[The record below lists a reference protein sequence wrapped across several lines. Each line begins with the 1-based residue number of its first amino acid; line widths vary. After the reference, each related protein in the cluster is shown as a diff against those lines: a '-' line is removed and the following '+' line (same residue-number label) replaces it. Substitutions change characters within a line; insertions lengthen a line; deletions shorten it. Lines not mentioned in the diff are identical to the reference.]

1 LKALTYTRKGELRL
15 WQKLANWNTLRNQML
30 AGFIA
35 VMIIVLVCAGAI
47 TYNSVSTLLNTKAET
62 QMKQIASQANGRLE
76 AIITQIDTLT
86 LQAVNDVYLQQLFL
100 SSVQGKAPN
109 FSERQSLLKIA
120 NHIQAYSGVSNV
132 ELYTTDFARMFPLD
146 EQKLTDLIEP
156 NWIEQAD
163 KEKGRLVWIG
173 NDPKNPDTVLA
184 IRRINLIDRWF
195 SNGGYL
201 MVRINRSYFDFQS
214 QLPDTGHRELM
225 LLADSSA
232 RPIVSEGGALADISG
247 LMHTDSQQVTLE
259 QKRYILVKQLS
270 EQTGWTL
277 MILYPVSDVTDGISV
292 LRWAIIVSGAIGLVL
307 FIILSFLL
315 SSMITRPILRLMR
328 AMRNTRQGVLTP
340 NLTQSYT
347 TELNDLNM
355 TYNQMVDNMN
365 RLIKLVYEKEM
376 IQSRTEL
383 QALQAQ
389 IDPHFLYNTLEA
401 LYWSLQEKEEEEL
414 ADLVVAMSDLFRYVI
429 GNPNKDVWVNL
440 SEELEHIKR
449 YLSIMSVRFG
459 SRLVW
464 EIDSED
470 MYSHVNIPKLLIQ
483 PLVENAILHGLEGK
497 IGVGLIT
504 IRVEPSPLEPSELRI
519 TVRDDGPGMNEQ
531 TLLAVLESMERGS
544 EAMGIGS
551 SSSSASPPSSSNLGS
566 TGAAPPTLHPPKEK
580 EWPSLMFSGVFSSTT
595 RHFRITYRGLTIT
608 SSPGQGTSV
617 SFDIPIYAKAF
628 ETNFSNEKL

>member
-1 LKALTYTRKGELRL
+1 M

-146 EQKLTDLIEP
+146 EQKLTDLVEP

-214 QLPDTGHRELM
+214 QLPDTGQRELM

-232 RPIVSEGGALADISG
+232 RPIVSEGGALANISG

-464 EIDSED
+464 EIDSDER
-470 MYSHVNIPKLLIQ
+470 YSHVHIPKLLIQ

-504 IRVEPSPLEPSELRI
+504 IRVEPSPLETSELRV
-519 TVRDDGPGMNEQ
+519 TVRDDGPGMDEQ
-531 TLLAVLESMERGS
+531 TLQAVLESMERGS
-544 EAMGIGS
+544 AATGTDS
-551 SSSSASPPSSSNLGS
+551 SSSSSSSPSSSNLGS
-566 TGAAPPTLHPPKEK
+566 STGAAPNANAPSAKGKGMAISNVQRRLQLYY
-580 EWPSLMFSGVFSSTT
+580 PSLPE
-595 RHFRITYRGLTIT
+595 TYRGLTIT

-617 SFDIPIYAKAF
+617 SFDIPI
-628 ETNFSNEKL
+628 

>member
-1 LKALTYTRKGELRL
+1 
-15 WQKLANWNTLRNQML
+15 ML

-100 SSVQGKAPN
+100 ASVQGKAPN

-214 QLPDTGHRELM
+214 QLPDTGQRELM

-232 RPIVSEGGALADISG
+232 RPIVSEGGALANISG

-464 EIDSED
+464 EIDSDER
-470 MYSHVNIPKLLIQ
+470 YSHVHIPKLLIQ

-504 IRVEPSPLEPSELRI
+504 IRVEPSPLETSELRV
-519 TVRDDGPGMNEQ
+519 TVRDDGPGMDEQ
-531 TLLAVLESMERGS
+531 TLQAVLESMERGS
-544 EAMGIGS
+544 AATGTDS
-551 SSSSASPPSSSNLGS
+551 SSSSSSSPSSTNLGSS
-566 TGAAPPTLHPPKEK
+566 TGAAPNTNAPSAKGKGMAISNVQRRLQLYY
-580 EWPSLMFSGVFSSTT
+580 PSLPE
-595 RHFRITYRGLTIT
+595 TYRGLTIT
-608 SSPGQGTSV
+608 SSLGQGTSV
-617 SFDIPIYAKAF
+617 SFDIPI
-628 ETNFSNEKL
+628 

>member
-1 LKALTYTRKGELRL
+1 
-15 WQKLANWNTLRNQML
+15 ML

-47 TYNSVSTLLNTKAET
+47 TYNSVSTLLGTKAET

-163 KEKGRLVWIG
+163 KEKGRLIWIG
-173 NDPKNPDTVLA
+173 SDPKNPDTVLA

-214 QLPDTGHRELM
+214 QLPDAGHRELM

-232 RPIVSEGGALADISG
+232 RPIVSEGTALANISG

-464 EIDSED
+464 KIDSEE
-470 MYSHVNIPKLLIQ
+470 MYSHVHVPKLLIQ

-497 IGVGLIT
+497 IGAGLIT
-504 IRVEPSPLEPSELRI
+504 ICVEPSPLEPTELRI

-531 TLLAVLESMERGS
+531 TLQAVLESMERDSAATGN
-544 EAMGIGS
+544 E
-551 SSSSASPPSSSNLGS
+551 SSSSASSSPSSPNLGS
-566 TGAAPPTLHPPKEK
+566 SAGACPNTNNPTSKGKGMAISNVQRRLQLYY
-580 EWPSLMFSGVFSSTT
+580 PSLPD
-595 RHFRITYRGLTIT
+595 TYRGLTIT
-608 SSPGQGTSV
+608 SSLGQGTSV
-617 SFDIPIYAKAF
+617 SFDIPIYANAF
-628 ETNFSNEKL
+628 EASFSGEK

>member
-1 LKALTYTRKGELRL
+1 M

-100 SSVQGKAPN
+100 SSVQGKTLN

-214 QLPDTGHRELM
+214 KLPDTGQRELM

-470 MYSHVNIPKLLIQ
+470 MYSYVNIPKLLIQ

-504 IRVEPSPLEPSELRI
+504 IRVEPSPLEPSSELRI

-531 TLLAVLESMERGS
+531 TLLAVQESMERGS
-544 EAMGIGS
+544 AP
-551 SSSSASPPSSSNLGS
+551 SAKGKGMAISNVQRRLQ
-566 TGAAPPTLHPPKEK
+566 LYY
-580 EWPSLMFSGVFSSTT
+580 PSLPE
-595 RHFRITYRGLTIT
+595 TYRGLTIT
-608 SSPGQGTSV
+608 SCPGQGTSV
-617 SFDIPIYAKAF
+617 SFDIPI
-628 ETNFSNEKL
+628 

>member
-1 LKALTYTRKGELRL
+1 
-15 WQKLANWNTLRNQML
+15 
-30 AGFIA
+30 
-35 VMIIVLVCAGAI
+35 
-47 TYNSVSTLLNTKAET
+47 
-62 QMKQIASQANGRLE
+62 MKQIASQANGRLE

-146 EQKLTDLIEP
+146 EQKLTDLVEP

-214 QLPDTGHRELM
+214 QLPDTGQRELM

-232 RPIVSEGGALADISG
+232 RPIVSEGGALANISG

-464 EIDSED
+464 EIDSDER
-470 MYSHVNIPKLLIQ
+470 YSHVHIPKLLIQ

-504 IRVEPSPLEPSELRI
+504 IRVEPSPLETSELRV
-519 TVRDDGPGMNEQ
+519 TVRDDGPGMDEQ
-531 TLLAVLESMERGS
+531 TLQAVLESMERGS
-544 EAMGIGS
+544 AATGTDS
-551 SSSSASPPSSSNLGS
+551 SSSSSSSPSSSNLGS
-566 TGAAPPTLHPPKEK
+566 STGAAPNANAPSAKGKGMAISNVQRRLQLYY
-580 EWPSLMFSGVFSSTT
+580 PSLPE
-595 RHFRITYRGLTIT
+595 TYRGLTIT

-617 SFDIPIYAKAF
+617 SFDIPI
-628 ETNFSNEKL
+628 

>member
-1 LKALTYTRKGELRL
+1 L

-146 EQKLTDLIEP
+146 EQKLTDLVEP

-214 QLPDTGHRELM
+214 KLPDTGQRELM

-232 RPIVSEGGALADISG
+232 RPIVSEGGALANISG

-566 TGAAPPTLHPPKEK
+566 TGAAPNTYAPSAKGKGMAISNVQRRLQLYY
-580 EWPSLMFSGVFSSTT
+580 PSLPE
-595 RHFRITYRGLTIT
+595 TYRGLTIT

-628 ETNFSNEKL
+628 ETSFSNEKL

>member
-1 LKALTYTRKGELRL
+1 
-15 WQKLANWNTLRNQML
+15 
-30 AGFIA
+30 
-35 VMIIVLVCAGAI
+35 
-47 TYNSVSTLLNTKAET
+47 
-62 QMKQIASQANGRLE
+62 MKQIASQANGRLE

-146 EQKLTDLIEP
+146 EQKLTDLVEP

-214 QLPDTGHRELM
+214 QLPDTGQRELM

-232 RPIVSEGGALADISG
+232 RPIVSEGGALANISG

-459 SRLVW
+459 SRLIW
-464 EIDSED
+464 EIDSDER
-470 MYSHVNIPKLLIQ
+470 YSHVHIPKLLIQ

-504 IRVEPSPLEPSELRI
+504 IRVEPSPLEPSSELRV
-519 TVRDDGPGMNEQ
+519 TVRDDGPGMDEQ
-531 TLLAVLESMERGS
+531 TLQAVLESMERGS
-544 EAMGIGS
+544 AATAADS
-551 SSSSASPPSSSNLGS
+551 SSSSSSSPSSSSLGSS
-566 TGAAPPTLHPPKEK
+566 TGAAPNTNAPSAKGKGMAISNVQRRLQLYY
-580 EWPSLMFSGVFSSTT
+580 PSLPE
-595 RHFRITYRGLTIT
+595 TYRGLTIT
-608 SSPGQGTSV
+608 SSPGEGTSV
-617 SFDIPIYAKAF
+617 SFDIPI
-628 ETNFSNEKL
+628 

>member
-1 LKALTYTRKGELRL
+1 M

-146 EQKLTDLIEP
+146 EQKLTNLIEP

-232 RPIVSEGGALADISG
+232 RPIVSEGGALVNISG
-247 LMHTDSQQVTLE
+247 LMRTDSQQVTLD

-277 MILYPVSDVTDGISV
+277 MILYRVSDVTDGISV

-464 EIDSED
+464 EIDSDE
-470 MYSHVNIPKLLIQ
+470 MYSHVHIPKLLIQ

-497 IGVGLIT
+497 IGVGLIM
-504 IRVEPSPLEPSELRI
+504 IHVEPSPLEPSELRI

-531 TLLAVLESMERGS
+531 TLQAVLESMERGS
-544 EAMGIGS
+544 AATGTE
-551 SSSSASPPSSSNLGS
+551 SSSSASSSPSSYNLGS
-566 TGAAPPTLHPPKEK
+566 ATGAAPSINAPFAKGKGMAISNVQRRLQLYY
-580 EWPSLMFSGVFSSTT
+580 PSLPD
-595 RHFRITYRGLTIT
+595 TYRGLTIT

-617 SFDIPIYAKAF
+617 SFDIPM
-628 ETNFSNEKL
+628 

>member
-1 LKALTYTRKGELRL
+1 M
-15 WQKLANWNTLRNQML
+15 WQKVANWNTLRNQML

-35 VMIIVLVCAGAI
+35 VMIIVLICAGAI

-100 SSVQGKAPN
+100 SSVQGKAPD

-132 ELYTTDFARMFPLD
+132 ELYTTGFARMFPLD

-156 NWIEQAD
+156 HWIEQAD
-163 KEKGRLVWIG
+163 KEKGKLIWIG
-173 NDPKNPDTVLA
+173 SDPKYPETVLA
-184 IRRINLIDRWF
+184 IRRINLVDRWF

-201 MVRINRSYFDFQS
+201 MVRMNRSYFDFQN

-232 RPIVSEGGALADISG
+232 RPIVSEGEALGGISS
-247 LMHTDSQQVTLE
+247 LMHTDAQQVTLE
-259 QKRYILVKQLS
+259 QRRYILVKQLS
-270 EQTGWTL
+270 EQTGWTM
-277 MILYPVSDVTDGISV
+277 MILYPVSDITDGISV

-340 NLTQSYT
+340 NLTPSYT
-347 TELNDLNM
+347 TELNDLNV
-355 TYNQMVDNMN
+355 TYNQMVDNIN

-401 LYWSLQEKEEEEL
+401 LYWSLQEKDEEEL

-429 GNPNKDVWVNL
+429 GNPNKDVWVTL
-440 SEELEHIKR
+440 DEELEHIKR

-464 EIDSED
+464 NIDSED
-470 MYSHVNIPKLLIQ
+470 VYGPVHIPKLLIQ

-497 IGVGLIT
+497 IGTGLIT
-504 IRVEPSPLEPSELRI
+504 IRVEPSPIETTGLRI
-519 TVRDDGPGMNEQ
+519 TVCDDGPGMNEQ
-531 TLLAVLESMERGS
+531 TLQAVQESIERGGA
-544 EAMGIGS
+544 AMRVGS
-551 SSSSASPPSSSNLGS
+551 SSSSVPSPKGKGMAISNVQRRLQ
-566 TGAAPPTLHPPKEK
+566 LYY
-580 EWPSLMFSGVFSSTT
+580 PSLPD
-595 RHFRITYRGLTIT
+595 TYRGLTIT
-608 SSPGQGTSV
+608 SSPGLGTSV
-617 SFDIPIYAKAF
+617 SFDIPIFK
-628 ETNFSNEKL
+628 EEHDEPIGENHSHR

>member
-1 LKALTYTRKGELRL
+1 
-15 WQKLANWNTLRNQML
+15 ML

-47 TYNSVSTLLNTKAET
+47 TFNSVSTLLNTKAET

-76 AIITQIDTLT
+76 ALITQIDTLT
-86 LQAVNDVYLQQLFL
+86 LQAINDVYLQQLFL
-100 SSVQGKAPN
+100 SSVQGKDVT
-109 FSERQSLLKIA
+109 FTDRQSLLKIA
-120 NHIQAYSGVSNV
+120 NQIQAYSGVSSV

-146 EQKLTDLIEP
+146 EQRLTNRVESS
-156 NWIEQAD
+156 WIEQAD
-163 KEKGRLVWIG
+163 KDKGKLVWIG
-173 NDPKNPDTVLA
+173 NDPKDPQSVLA

-201 MVRINRSYFDFQS
+201 MVSVKRSYFDFQS
-214 QLPDTGHRELM
+214 ELPDTGHRELM

-232 RPIVSEGGALADISG
+232 KPIVSDGEALENISG
-247 LMHTDSQQVTLE
+247 LMHTDAQQVTLD
-259 QKRYILVKQLS
+259 QKRYILVKQFS

-277 MILYPVSDVTDGISV
+277 MILYPVSDITDGISV

-307 FIILSFLL
+307 FIILSFFL

-340 NLTQSYT
+340 NLTHSYT

-355 TYNQMVDNMN
+355 TYNQMVDNIN
-365 RLIKLVYEKEM
+365 RLIKLVYEKEV

-401 LYWSLQEKEEEEL
+401 LYWSLQEKDEEEL

-429 GNPNKDVWVNL
+429 GNPNKDEWVTMGD
-440 SEELEHIKR
+440 ELEHIKR

-464 EIDSED
+464 KIDSED
-470 MYSHVNIPKLLIQ
+470 AYSHVHIPKLLIQ

-497 IGVGLIT
+497 IGAGLIT
-504 IRVEPSPLEPSELRI
+504 IRVEPSPMDTAELRV
-519 TVRDDGPGMNEQ
+519 TVSDDGPGMNEQ
-531 TLLAVLESMERGS
+531 TLQAIH
-544 EAMGIGS
+544 EAMEQDGGAGPAART
-551 SSSSASPPSSSNLGS
+551 SASAPTGKGKGMAISNVQRRIQLYYPALSGS
-566 TGAAPPTLHPPKEK
+566 
-580 EWPSLMFSGVFSSTT
+580 
-595 RHFRITYRGLTIT
+595 YRGLSII
-608 SSPGQGTSV
+608 SALGQGTSV
-617 SFDIPIYAKAF
+617 SFDIPIQADAF
-628 ETNFSNEKL
+628 EASFAGDKRIGG

>member
-1 LKALTYTRKGELRL
+1 MRKGELRL

-100 SSVQGKAPN
+100 SSVQGKTLN

-214 QLPDTGHRELM
+214 KLPDTGQRELM

-470 MYSHVNIPKLLIQ
+470 MYSYVNIPKLLIQ

-504 IRVEPSPLEPSELRI
+504 IRVEPSPLEPSSELRI

-531 TLLAVLESMERGS
+531 TLLAVQESMERGS
-544 EAMGIGS
+544 AP
-551 SSSSASPPSSSNLGS
+551 SAKGKGMAISNVQRRLQ
-566 TGAAPPTLHPPKEK
+566 LYY
-580 EWPSLMFSGVFSSTT
+580 PSLPE
-595 RHFRITYRGLTIT
+595 TYRGLTIT
-608 SSPGQGTSV
+608 SCPGQGTSV
-617 SFDIPIYAKAF
+617 SFDIPI
-628 ETNFSNEKL
+628 

>member
-1 LKALTYTRKGELRL
+1 M
-15 WQKLANWNTLRNQML
+15 WQKLVNWNTLRNQML

-35 VMIIVLVCAGAI
+35 VMITVLVCAGAI

-132 ELYTTDFARMFPLD
+132 ELYTTDLARMFPLD
-146 EQKLTDLIEP
+146 EQKLTDLVEP

-163 KEKGRLVWIG
+163 KEKGKLVWIG
-173 NDPKNPDTVLA
+173 NDPKNPDSVLA

-201 MVRINRSYFDFQS
+201 MVRMNRSYFDFQN

-232 RPIVSEGGALADISG
+232 RPIVSEGETQTSISE
-247 LMHTDSQQVTLE
+247 LMHNDAQQVTLG

-270 EQTGWTL
+270 EQTNWTL
-277 MILYPVSDVTDGISV
+277 MILYPVSDITEGVSV
-292 LRWAIIVSGAIGLVL
+292 LRWAIIVSGAIGLFL

-340 NLTQSYT
+340 NLTHSYT
-347 TELNDLNM
+347 AELNDLNM
-355 TYNQMVDNMN
+355 TYNQMVDNIN
-365 RLIKLVYEKEM
+365 RLIKLVYEKEV

-401 LYWSLQEKEEEEL
+401 LYWSLQEKDEEEL

-429 GNPNKDVWVNL
+429 GNPNKDEWV
-440 SEELEHIKR
+440 SIGQELEHIKR

-459 SRLVW
+459 TRLVW
-464 EIDSED
+464 EIDCED
-470 MYSHVNIPKLLIQ
+470 AYNHVNIPKLLIQ

-497 IGVGLIT
+497 IGPGLIT
-504 IRVEPSPLEPSELRI
+504 IRTERSPLELTELRI
-519 TVRDDGPGMNEQ
+519 TVSDDGPGMNEQ
-531 TLLAVLESMERGS
+531 TLQAVQASMEQG
-544 EAMGIGS
+544 GVGTS
-551 SSSSASPPSSSNLGS
+551 SGKGKGMAIANVQRRIQLYYPG
-566 TGAAPPTLHPPKEK
+566 HPD
-580 EWPSLMFSGVFSSTT
+580 
-595 RHFRITYRGLTIT
+595 RYRGLTIT
-608 SSPGQGTSV
+608 SAPQQGTSV
-617 SFDIPIYAKAF
+617 SFDIPIGVDAY
-628 ETNFSNEKL
+628 ENSTSDE

>member
-1 LKALTYTRKGELRL
+1 
-15 WQKLANWNTLRNQML
+15 ML

-47 TYNSVSTLLNTKAET
+47 TYNSVSTLLGTKAET

-214 QLPDTGHRELM
+214 KLPDTGQRELM

-232 RPIVSEGGALADISG
+232 RPIVTEGGALADISG

-504 IRVEPSPLEPSELRI
+504 IRVEPSSLEPSSELRI

-531 TLLAVLESMERGS
+531 TLQAVLESMERGS
-544 EAMGIGS
+544 AP
-551 SSSSASPPSSSNLGS
+551 SAKGKGMAISNVQRRLQ
-566 TGAAPPTLHPPKEK
+566 LYY
-580 EWPSLMFSGVFSSTT
+580 PSLPD
-595 RHFRITYRGLTIT
+595 TYRGLTIT

-628 ETNFSNEKL
+628 EANFSNEKLEGGTQ

>member
-1 LKALTYTRKGELRL
+1 M

-146 EQKLTDLIEP
+146 EQRLTNLIEP

-163 KEKGRLVWIG
+163 KEKGRLIWIG

-232 RPIVSEGGALADISG
+232 RPIVSEGGALAHISG

-277 MILYPVSDVTDGISV
+277 MILYPVSDVKDGISV

-365 RLIKLVYEKEM
+365 RLIKLVYEKEL

-429 GNPNKDVWVNL
+429 GNPNKDVWVGL

-464 EIDSED
+464 EIDSDE
-470 MYSHVNIPKLLIQ
+470 MYSHVHIPKLLIQ

-519 TVRDDGPGMNEQ
+519 TVCDDGPGMDDL
-531 TLLAVLESMERGS
+531 TLQAVLDSMERGS
-544 EAMGIGS
+544 
-551 SSSSASPPSSSNLGS
+551 
-566 TGAAPPTLHPPKEK
+566 GAATGTESSPSTSSTAPGSAPGVPSAKGKGMAISNVQRRLQLYY
-580 EWPSLMFSGVFSSTT
+580 PSLPE
-595 RHFRITYRGLTIT
+595 TYRGLTIT

-617 SFDIPIYAKAF
+617 SFDIPM
-628 ETNFSNEKL
+628 

>member
-1 LKALTYTRKGELRL
+1 MRKGELRL

-146 EQKLTDLIEP
+146 EQKLTELIEP

-214 QLPDTGHRELM
+214 KLPDTGQRELM
-225 LLADSSA
+225 LLADSSG

-328 AMRNTRQGVLTP
+328 AMRNTRQGVLTH

-470 MYSHVNIPKLLIQ
+470 MHSHVNIPKLLIQ

-504 IRVEPSPLEPSELRI
+504 IRVEPSPIDPSELRI

-531 TLLAVLESMERGS
+531 TLQAVLASMEHGS
-544 EAMGIGS
+544 AP
-551 SSSSASPPSSSNLGS
+551 SAKGKGMAISNVQRRLQ
-566 TGAAPPTLHPPKEK
+566 LYY
-580 EWPSLMFSGVFSSTT
+580 PSLPE
-595 RHFRITYRGLTIT
+595 TYRGLTIT

-628 ETNFSNEKL
+628 ETSFSNEKLEGGTR

>member
-1 LKALTYTRKGELRL
+1 MRKGELRL

-100 SSVQGKAPN
+100 SSVQGKTPN

-214 QLPDTGHRELM
+214 KLPDTGQRELM

-504 IRVEPSPLEPSELRI
+504 IRVEPSPLEPSSELRI

-544 EAMGIGS
+544 AP
-551 SSSSASPPSSSNLGS
+551 SAKGKGMAISNVQRRLQ
-566 TGAAPPTLHPPKEK
+566 LYY
-580 EWPSLMFSGVFSSTT
+580 PSLPE
-595 RHFRITYRGLTIT
+595 TYRGLTIT
-608 SSPGQGTSV
+608 SCPGQGTSV
-617 SFDIPIYAKAF
+617 SFDIPI
-628 ETNFSNEKL
+628 

>member
-1 LKALTYTRKGELRL
+1 L

-146 EQKLTDLIEP
+146 EQKLTDLVEP

-214 QLPDTGHRELM
+214 KLPDTGQRELM

-551 SSSSASPPSSSNLGS
+551 SSSSASSPSSSNLGS
-566 TGAAPPTLHPPKEK
+566 TGAAPNTYAPSAKGKGMAISNVQRRLQLYY
-580 EWPSLMFSGVFSSTT
+580 PSLPE
-595 RHFRITYRGLTIT
+595 TYRGLTIT

-628 ETNFSNEKL
+628 ETSFSNEKL

>member
-1 LKALTYTRKGELRL
+1 
-15 WQKLANWNTLRNQML
+15 
-30 AGFIA
+30 
-35 VMIIVLVCAGAI
+35 
-47 TYNSVSTLLNTKAET
+47 
-62 QMKQIASQANGRLE
+62 MKQIASQANGRLE

-100 SSVQGKAPN
+100 ASVQGKAPN

-214 QLPDTGHRELM
+214 QLPDTGQRELM

-232 RPIVSEGGALADISG
+232 RPIVSEGGALANISG

-464 EIDSED
+464 EIDSDER
-470 MYSHVNIPKLLIQ
+470 YSHVHIPKLLIQ

-504 IRVEPSPLEPSELRI
+504 IRVEPSPLETSELRV
-519 TVRDDGPGMNEQ
+519 TVRDDGPGMDEQ
-531 TLLAVLESMERGS
+531 TLQAVLESMERGS
-544 EAMGIGS
+544 AATGTDS
-551 SSSSASPPSSSNLGS
+551 SSSSSSSPSSTNLGSS
-566 TGAAPPTLHPPKEK
+566 TGAAPNTNAPSAKGKGMAISNVQRRLQLYY
-580 EWPSLMFSGVFSSTT
+580 PSLPE
-595 RHFRITYRGLTIT
+595 TYRGLTIT
-608 SSPGQGTSV
+608 SSLGQGTSV
-617 SFDIPIYAKAF
+617 SFDIPI
-628 ETNFSNEKL
+628 

>member
-1 LKALTYTRKGELRL
+1 MIWHIKSTYYTRKGELRL

-30 AGFIA
+30 TGFIA

-146 EQKLTDLIEP
+146 EQRLTDLIEP

-173 NDPKNPDTVLA
+173 NDPKNPDSVLA

-232 RPIVSEGGALADISG
+232 RPIVNDGAALANISG
-247 LMHTDSQQVTLE
+247 LMHTDSQQVTLD
-259 QKRYILVKQLS
+259 QNRYILVKQLS

-292 LRWAIIVSGAIGLVL
+292 LRLAIIVSGTIGLVL

-347 TELNDLNM
+347 TELNDLNV

-464 EIDSED
+464 EIDGDE
-470 MYSHVNIPKLLIQ
+470 MYSHVHIPKLLIQ

-519 TVRDDGPGMNEQ
+519 TVSDDGPGMNEQ
-531 TLLAVLESMERGS
+531 TLQAVLESIERGGAATS
-544 EAMGIGS
+544 INS
-551 SSSSASPPSSSNLGS
+551 SSGPSSPPNINAPSAKGKGMAISNVQRRLQ
-566 TGAAPPTLHPPKEK
+566 LYY
-580 EWPSLMFSGVFSSTT
+580 PSLPD
-595 RHFRITYRGLTIT
+595 TYRGLTIT
-608 SSPGQGTSV
+608 SSLGQGTSV
-617 SFDIPIYAKAF
+617 SFDIPMQTNDF
-628 ETNFSNEKL
+628 EASYSGEKRLGGK

>member
-1 LKALTYTRKGELRL
+1 ML
-15 WQKLANWNTLRNQML
+15 QKLANWNTLRNQML

-47 TYNSVSTLLNTKAET
+47 TYNSVSTLLGTKAET

-214 QLPDTGHRELM
+214 KLPDTGQRELM

-232 RPIVSEGGALADISG
+232 RPIVTEGGALADISG

-504 IRVEPSPLEPSELRI
+504 IRVEPSSLEPSSELRI

-531 TLLAVLESMERGS
+531 TLQAVLESMERGS
-544 EAMGIGS
+544 AP
-551 SSSSASPPSSSNLGS
+551 SAKGKGMAISNVQRRLQ
-566 TGAAPPTLHPPKEK
+566 LYY
-580 EWPSLMFSGVFSSTT
+580 PSLPD
-595 RHFRITYRGLTIT
+595 TYRGLTIT

-628 ETNFSNEKL
+628 EANFSNEKLEGGTQ

>member
-1 LKALTYTRKGELRL
+1 
-15 WQKLANWNTLRNQML
+15 
-30 AGFIA
+30 
-35 VMIIVLVCAGAI
+35 
-47 TYNSVSTLLNTKAET
+47 
-62 QMKQIASQANGRLE
+62 MKQIASQANGRLE

-100 SSVQGKAPN
+100 ASVQGKAPN

-146 EQKLTDLIEP
+146 EQKLTDLVEP

-214 QLPDTGHRELM
+214 QLPDTGQRELM

-232 RPIVSEGGALADISG
+232 RPIVSEGGALANISG

-464 EIDSED
+464 EIDSDER
-470 MYSHVNIPKLLIQ
+470 YSHVHIPKLLIQ

-504 IRVEPSPLEPSELRI
+504 IRVEPSPLETSELRV
-519 TVRDDGPGMNEQ
+519 TVRDDGPGMDEQ
-531 TLLAVLESMERGS
+531 TLQAVLESMERGS
-544 EAMGIGS
+544 AATGTDS
-551 SSSSASPPSSSNLGS
+551 SSSSSSSNLGS
-566 TGAAPPTLHPPKEK
+566 STGAAPNANAPSAKGKGMAISNVQRRLQLYY
-580 EWPSLMFSGVFSSTT
+580 PSLPE
-595 RHFRITYRGLTIT
+595 TYRGLTIT

-617 SFDIPIYAKAF
+617 SFDIPI
-628 ETNFSNEKL
+628 

>member
-1 LKALTYTRKGELRL
+1 M

-100 SSVQGKAPN
+100 ASVQGKAPN

-214 QLPDTGHRELM
+214 QLPDTGQRELM

-232 RPIVSEGGALADISG
+232 RPIVSEGGALANISG

-464 EIDSED
+464 EIDSDER
-470 MYSHVNIPKLLIQ
+470 YSHVHIPKLLIQ

-504 IRVEPSPLEPSELRI
+504 IRVEPSPLETSELRV
-519 TVRDDGPGMNEQ
+519 TVRDDGPGMDEQ
-531 TLLAVLESMERGS
+531 TLQAVLESMERGS
-544 EAMGIGS
+544 AATGTDS
-551 SSSSASPPSSSNLGS
+551 SSSSSSSPSSTNLGSS
-566 TGAAPPTLHPPKEK
+566 TGAAPNTNAPSAKGKGMAISNVQRRLQLYY
-580 EWPSLMFSGVFSSTT
+580 PSLPE
-595 RHFRITYRGLTIT
+595 TYRGLTIT
-608 SSPGQGTSV
+608 SSLGQGTSV
-617 SFDIPIYAKAF
+617 SFDIPI
-628 ETNFSNEKL
+628 